1 MIFIFNV
8 RSGDM
13 NDEEKIRTFHA
24 EEAHAIL
31 SKISKTDFEKMGFVE
46 GRCTIEIRVGLY
58 GKNL

>member
-1 MIFIFNV
+1 
-8 RSGDM
+8 M
-13 NDEEKIRTFHA
+13 NDEEKMRTFHA

-46 GRCTIEIRVGLY
+46 GRCTIENRVGLY